1 MADAGRGVLTLGP
14 LLFNWSPEKF
24 RDFYFRIADEAPVD
38 SVYIGEVVC
47 SKRAPFFDPVIPD
60 VVERLAAA
68 GKQVIHSTLGLIMVA
83 REMQQ
88 IRDLVEGGPD
98 YVIEANDIST
108 VALLAGRPHVIGPAV
123 NVYNEGTLAW
133 LVAQGA
139 SRICLPGELPGDSIA
154 VLAAA
159 AGGAEIEVQVFGRL
173 PLANSARC
181 YHARSRGLP
190 KDNCLFA
197 CGDDPDGMEL
207 KTLDGEPF
215 LTVNGTQTMSHSY
228 CNLVAEME
236 PMREMGVSHF
246 RLSPHDTDM
255 VAVAHVYRDVLDGR
269 LGVEDADARLA
280 ELVPDA
286 PFSNGFYHGVEGSA
300 FVAEQ
305 QKAAE

>member
-1 MADAGRGVLTLGP
+1 MGEAKLGVLTLGP
-14 LLFNWSPEKF
+14 LLFNWSPEKY
-24 RDFYFRIADEAPVD
+24 RDFYFRMAEAPVEI
-38 SVYIGEVVC
+38 VYIGEVVC
-47 SKRAPFFDPVIPD
+47 SKRAPFFEPVIPD
-60 VVERLAAA
+60 VVERLTAA
-68 GKQVIHSTLGLIMVA
+68 GKQVVHSTLGLIMVA

-98 YVIEANDIST
+98 YVVEANDIST
-108 VALLAGRPHVIGPAV
+108 VSLLAGRPHVIGPAV
-123 NVYNEGTLAW
+123 NVYNEGTLSW
-133 LVAQGA
+133 LIGQGA
-139 SRICLPGELPGDSIA
+139 TRVCLPGELPGESIA
-154 VLAAA
+154 VLTAAA
-159 AGGAEIEVQVFGRL
+159 KGAEIEVQVFGRL

-207 KTLDGEPF
+207 KTIDGEPF

-228 CNLVAEME
+228 CNLVAEMAE
-236 PMREMGVSHF
+236 MRQAGVTHF

-255 VAVAHVYRDVLDGR
+255 AAVARIYRDVLDGR
-269 LGVEDADARLA
+269 LDVAGADARLA

-286 PFSNGFYHGVEGSA
+286 PFSNGFYHGGEGSA
-300 FVAEQ
+300 FVGEQ